1 MSVASTLNELTSETL
16 FATKWPNDVLG
27 ASGKV
32 AGILCERYSDGII
45 VGIGINVSTR
55 PEELPVE
62 TASSVFIET
71 GVELDRN
78 ILLPAI
84 LEKFKEFFERWE
96 SGEDLSPKYRALSAT
111 IGEQSTFARL
121 CIVSFPTVGVI
132 GAGQLARM
140 MVPPAVDL
148 GISLSL
154 FAGASTESGAQVAPH
169 VVGSLADTEAVLAWA
184 SHCDVVTFEHELI
197 PQELIVAIENSGVK
211 VFPKAES
218 FRYSQN
224 KLEMRRKMQEL
235 GLPNPRWQEYRGE
248 EVELEF
254 PLIAKSI
261 SGGYDGRGVFLIE
274 NEQQLLDLHSS
285 INKPLLLEERL
296 NFDYEIAIMVARS
309 PHGQAATWAPTLTVQ
324 RDGICTQTVTP
335 IPDISEE
342 LAQQTKDSNLYRPY
356 LHLMARTP
364 ALKVH
369 QYMKELRPGRK
380 VGHVTL
386 LGNDLL
392 HLSNSEIAA
401 KIGDLMESARVASLE
416 KGKSLNAKRNHRTGF

>member
-1 MSVASTLNELTSETL
+1 M
-16 FATKWPNDVLG
+16 
-27 ASGKV
+27 
-32 AGILCERYSDGII
+32 
-45 VGIGINVSTR
+45 
-55 PEELPVE
+55 
-62 TASSVFIET
+62 
-71 GVELDRN
+71 
-78 ILLPAI
+78 
-84 LEKFKEFFERWE
+84 
-96 SGEDLSPKYRALSAT
+96 
-111 IGEQSTFARL
+111 
-121 CIVSFPTVGVI
+121 SFPTVGVI

-169 VVGSLADTEAVLAWA
+169 VVGSLADREAVLAWA

-235 GLPNPRWQEYRGE
+235 DLPNPRWQEYRGG

-274 NEQQLLDLHSS
+274 NEQQLLDLYSS

-342 LAQQTKDSNLYRPY
+342 LAQQTVQIALAIAQGIDLVGVMAVEIFVVGDHLIINELALRPHNSGHWSIEGSVTSQFEQHLRAVLDLPLGDTSLVAPYAVMGNVIGIETQKDSNLYRPY

-392 HLSNSEIAA
+392 HLRSEVSHAVDYLSGAI
-401 KIGDLMESARVASLE
+401 DE
-416 KGKSLNAKRNHRTGF
+416 